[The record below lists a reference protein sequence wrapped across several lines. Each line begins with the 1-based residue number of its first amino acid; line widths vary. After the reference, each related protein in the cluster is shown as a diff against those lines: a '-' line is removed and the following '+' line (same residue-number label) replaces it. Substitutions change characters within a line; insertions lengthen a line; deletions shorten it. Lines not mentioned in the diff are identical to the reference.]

1 VLTDILIGALAAILP
16 ALIVLKNDKQM
27 VHLLEGKLHKQ
38 GRDTSAAKEVYGR
51 HKEHFSFV
59 LVVVGFWIL
68 VAGLVAL
75 GTGAMGIT
83 VAVIGGICAGLG
95 VLGRVRSFR
104 RADQELG

>member
-1 VLTDILIGALAAILP
+1 MTDILIGALTAILP

-38 GRDTSAAKEVYGR
+38 GRDISAAKAVYGR
-51 HKEHFSFV
+51 HKQHSSFA
-59 LVVVGFWIL
+59 LVVVGVGIL

-75 GTGAMGIT
+75 GPSATGIAVAALGGTCVALGI
-83 VAVIGGICAGLG
+83 
-95 VLGRVRSFR
+95 LGRVRSFH